1 MLRQT
6 ARARADLIEIWT
18 HVAQQDPGAADRLL
32 DRIAARLE
40 ILKDFPNAGT
50 ALPALAPGARMLVE
64 APYLILY
71 RSDEQGVLLVR
82 VLHGRRDIDAALFAE
97 GDDRPGE

>member
-18 HVAQQDPGAADRLL
+18 RLAEQNPDAADRLL

-40 ILKDFPNAGT
+40 ILKDFPHAGT
-50 ALPALAPGARMLVE
+50 ALPALAPEARMLVE

-71 RSDEQGVLLVR
+71 RADEEGVLLVR
-82 VLHGRRDIDAALFAE
+82 VLHGKREIGAALFAE
-97 GDDRPGE
+97 GLDRPGE